1 MVAEMQQMR
10 EDFAVGQ
17 EEAASKLARSSRR
30 DPYSFRRKGNEN
42 QYRFC
47 EDVEEQLKTTSA
59 AIARAERGAG
69 REALARAKKEDVMG
83 VGVWPLLKDLE
94 DPELRRLAQSL
105 PATVLRSR
113 ADSTTKKYLGAYQ
126 RWKTWAEAR
135 REVPAF
141 PVKDI
146 HLALYLQ
153 HLTGLE
159 SVGTSPIV
167 QATLAGL
174 RRMLARP
181 KSRKEPV
188 TADMLKEMV
197 EAAGPDPS
205 LTDVRLLAMCLVAF
219 AGFLRCDE
227 LIKLRSSD
235 ILFNTESMVITIDG
249 SKTDQYRE
257 GSSLIVAR
265 TGTAT
270 CPVGMMER
278 YYAMGG
284 LECTAHEHV
293 FRAISK
299 TKLGEKAEER
309 RWT

>member
-1 MVAEMQQMR
+1 MVGPHQLKEKKTHLVRKKPTHTAHPTYTIALTAHELLPACVICIHECQGDTSQ
-10 EDFAVGQ
+10 
-17 EEAASKLARSSRR
+17 SKSQCTTYSQ
-30 DPYSFRRKGNEN
+30 PYSQPFR
-42 QYRFC
+42 
-47 EDVEEQLKTTSA
+47 
-59 AIARAERGAG
+59 ERDGF
-69 REALARAKKEDVMG
+69 RTL
-83 VGVWPLLKDLE
+83 
-94 DPELRRLAQSL
+94 
-105 PATVLRSR
+105 
-113 ADSTTKKYLGAYQ
+113 
-126 RWKTWAEAR
+126 
-135 REVPAF
+135 
-141 PVKDI
+141 
-146 HLALYLQ
+146 LQ
-153 HLTGLE
+153 HLSESVQSRAAVEEAVHALSWLHEVAGLE

-205 LTDVRLLAMCLVAF
+205 LMDVRLLAMCLVAF

-227 LIKLRSSD
+227 LIKLRCSD
-235 ILFNTESMVITIDG
+235 IEFNTESMVITIVG
-249 SKTDQYRE
+249 NKTDQYRE

-265 TGTAT
+265 TGTVT

-278 YYAMGG
+278 YFAMGG

-299 TKLGEKAEER
+299 TKLGVKLRKGGGLSYSRARELLLEKIKSMGYLPPIAMHIPLSPPPPPSLDN
-309 RWT
+309 TLV

>member
-10 EDFAVGQ
+10 EDFVVGQ

-30 DPYSFRRKGNEN
+30 DPYSFCRKGNEN

-47 EDVEEQLKTTSA
+47 EDVEERLKTTSA

-113 ADSTTKKYLGAYQ
+113 EDSTTKKYLGAYQ

-153 HLTGLE
+153 HL
-159 SVGTSPIV
+159 S
-167 QATLAGL
+167 
-174 RRMLARP
+174 
-181 KSRKEPV
+181 
-188 TADMLKEMV
+188 
-197 EAAGPDPS
+197 
-205 LTDVRLLAMCLVAF
+205 
-219 AGFLRCDE
+219 
-227 LIKLRSSD
+227 
-235 ILFNTESMVITIDG
+235 
-249 SKTDQYRE
+249 QYNPGQR
-257 GSSLIVAR
+257 
-265 TGTAT
+265 
-270 CPVGMMER
+270 
-278 YYAMGG
+278 
-284 LECTAHEHV
+284 
-293 FRAISK
+293 
-299 TKLGEKAEER
+299 
-309 RWT
+309 